1 MFDCNRAPEELPEF
15 AAACEAAGADDLWVV
30 EDLGWNGGISAAALA
45 LAATTRLR
53 VGIGIAPAPFRSPAV
68 YAMEIATLAR
78 VHPGRIVAGIGH
90 GVGDW
95 MRRIGNAPKSPL
107 ALLEESIVAI
117 RDLLNGETV
126 DVDGREVQLE
136 GIKLV
141 HPPRVVPPIV
151 TGVVKPRSL
160 ELSGRVADGTILV
173 EGLQPPQIAESL
185 GHIRRGGGGD
195 DHEII
200 TFAFLH
206 VEGDA
211 AKAAAIRATALTG
224 QAGFLGVPVDEVFGL
239 IGPASEVPAKV
250 RTLEESGADTIVL
263 RPFGDD
269 HLGQAQAALKALG
282 VLPRE
287 VGNAAGGRAVD
298 GGVVAMVIVGVQESG

>member
-1 MFDCNRAPEELPEF
+1 MPRIGVMFDCNRAPEELPEF
-15 AAACEAAGADDLWVV
+15 AAALEAAGADDLWVV
-30 EDLGWNGGISAAALA
+30 EDLGWNGGVSAAALA

-78 VHPGRIVAGIGH
+78 IHPGRIVAGIGH

-107 ALLEESIVAI
+107 SLLEESIVAI

-126 DVDGREVQLE
+126 SVDGREVFLE
-136 GIKLV
+136 EIKLV
-141 HPPRVVPPIV
+141 HPPSVVPPIV
-151 TGVVKPRSL
+151 TGVVKPKSL
-160 ELSGRVADGTILV
+160 ELSGRVANGTILV
-173 EGLQPPQIAESL
+173 EGLQPAQITEAI
-185 GHIRRGGGGD
+185 GHIRRGGAGD

-206 VEGDA
+206 VEDDPEQ
-211 AKAAAIRATALTG
+211 AAAIRTTALTG

-239 IGPASEVPAKV
+239 IGPASEVPGWV
-250 RTLEESGADTIVL
+250 QILSDNGADTVIL

-269 HLGQAQAALKALG
+269 HLGQAVAALKALG
-282 VLPRE
+282 R
-287 VGNAAGGRAVD
+287 
-298 GGVVAMVIVGVQESG
+298 

>member
-1 MFDCNRAPEELPEF
+1 MSRIGVMFDCNRAPEELPEF

-30 EDLGWNGGISAAALA
+30 EDLGWNGGVSAAALA

-117 RDLLNGETV
+117 RDLFNGETV
-126 DVDGREVQLE
+126 DLDGREVQLE
-136 GIKLV
+136 GVRLV

-151 TGVVKPRSL
+151 TGVVRPRSL

-173 EGLQPPQIAESL
+173 EGLQPPRIAEAI
-185 GHIRRGGGGD
+185 GHIRRGGAGD

-206 VEGDA
+206 VEDDA
-211 AKAAAIRATALTG
+211 ARAADIRTTALSG

-250 RTLEESGADTIVL
+250 RTLEDSGADTVIL

-269 HLGQAQAALKALG
+269 HLGQALAALKALG
-282 VLPRE
+282 R
-287 VGNAAGGRAVD
+287 
-298 GGVVAMVIVGVQESG
+298 

>member
-1 MFDCNRAPEELPEF
+1 MPRIGIMFDCNRAPEELPAF
-15 AAACEAAGADDLWVV
+15 AAAVEAAGADDLWVV
-30 EDLGWNGGISAAALA
+30 EDLGWNGGVSAAALA
-45 LAATTRLR
+45 LAATSRLR

-78 VHPGRIVAGIGH
+78 IQPGRVVAGIGH

-95 MRRIGNAPKSPL
+95 MRRIGSAPKSPL

-126 DVDGREVQLE
+126 SVDGREVFLE
-136 GIKLV
+136 NIKLV
-141 HPPRVVPPIV
+141 HPPSVVPPIV

-173 EGLQPPQIAESL
+173 EGLQPAQIRESVAHL
-185 GHIRRGGGGD
+185 RRGGAGA

-206 VEGDA
+206 VEDDQERVA
-211 AKAAAIRATALTG
+211 TFRATALAG

-239 IGPASEVPAKV
+239 IGPASQVPAGV
-250 RTLEESGADTIVL
+250 RELVESGADTVIL

-269 HLGQAQAALKALG
+269 HLGQSLAALEALG
-282 VLPRE
+282 R
-287 VGNAAGGRAVD
+287 
-298 GGVVAMVIVGVQESG
+298 

>member
-1 MFDCNRAPEELPEF
+1 MSRIGVMFDCNRAPEELPEF
-15 AAACEAAGADDLWVV
+15 AAALEAAGADDLWVV
-30 EDLGWNGGISAAALA
+30 EDLGWNGGVSAAALA
-45 LAATTRLR
+45 LAATTHLR

-107 ALLEESIVAI
+107 ALLEESIVAM
-117 RDLLNGETV
+117 RDLFNGATV
-126 DVDGREVQLE
+126 DLDGREVQLE
-136 GIKLV
+136 GIRLV
-141 HPPRVVPPIV
+141 HPPTVVPPIV
-151 TGVVKPRSL
+151 TGVVKQRSL

-173 EGLQPPQIAESL
+173 EGLQPAQIADSI
-185 GHIRRGGGGD
+185 GHIRRGGAGD
-195 DHEII
+195 DHEVI

-206 VEGDA
+206 VEDDPARA
-211 AKAAAIRATALTG
+211 AEIRATALTG

-239 IGPASEVPAKV
+239 IGPASEVPGKV
-250 RTLEESGADTIVL
+250 RALEDSGAGTVVL

-269 HLGQAQAALKALG
+269 HLGQALAALKALG
-282 VLPRE
+282 R
-287 VGNAAGGRAVD
+287 
-298 GGVVAMVIVGVQESG
+298 

>member
-1 MFDCNRAPEELPEF
+1 MSRIGVMFDCNRAPEELPEF

-30 EDLGWNGGISAAALA
+30 EDLGWNGGVSAAALA

-95 MRRIGNAPKSPL
+95 MRRIGSAPKSPL
-107 ALLEESIVAI
+107 ALLEESIVAM
-117 RDLLNGETV
+117 RDLFNGETV
-126 DVDGREVQLE
+126 DLDGREVQLE
-136 GIKLV
+136 GIRLV

-173 EGLQPPQIAESL
+173 EGLQPARIADSIA
-185 GHIRRGGGGD
+185 HVRRGGAGD

-206 VEGDA
+206 VEDDPSQV
-211 AKAAAIRATALTG
+211 AAIRATALTG

-239 IGPASEVPAKV
+239 IGPASEVPAGV
-250 RTLEESGADTIVL
+250 RRLEDGGADTIVL

-269 HLGQAQAALKALG
+269 HLGQAVAALTALG
-282 VLPRE
+282 R
-287 VGNAAGGRAVD
+287 
-298 GGVVAMVIVGVQESG
+298 

>member
-1 MFDCNRAPEELPEF
+1 MSRIGVMFDCNRAPEELPEF

-30 EDLGWNGGISAAALA
+30 EDLGWNGGVSAAALA

-117 RDLLNGETV
+117 RDLFNGETV
-126 DVDGREVQLE
+126 DLDGREVQLE
-136 GIKLV
+136 GIRLV

-151 TGVVKPRSL
+151 TGVVRPRSL

-173 EGLQPPQIAESL
+173 EGLQPAQIADAL
-185 GHIRRGGGGD
+185 GHIRRGGADD

-206 VEGDA
+206 VEDDPARA
-211 AKAAAIRATALTG
+211 AEVRTTALTG
-224 QAGFLGVPVDEVFGL
+224 QAGFLGVPVDDVFGL

-250 RTLEESGADTIVL
+250 RTLEDSGADTIVL

-269 HLGQAQAALKALG
+269 HLGQALAALRALG
-282 VLPRE
+282 R
-287 VGNAAGGRAVD
+287 
-298 GGVVAMVIVGVQESG
+298 